1 MRSLIN
7 QDIAEDLLAKFLKD
21 YNISPSSVNTIC
33 AFLTPLQLKKGE
45 KFSDIGK
52 VCNRIGILMH
62 GLLYAAYDD
71 EKLENEKVSRFF
83 YSPNQVIV
91 TSFESFKTQQRAN
104 EHITAVEP
112 SYLFCISREG
122 LDELYRLVPEMNF
135 IGQMIAEQSYIQALQ
150 RVHTLQALNVEQRLD
165 DFFQK
170 HPGLFNRIQR
180 QHLTSYAGVNR
191 NALATYL
198 KSKPTKFLQ

>member
-1 MRSLIN
+1 
-7 QDIAEDLLAKFLKD
+7 
-21 YNISPSSVNTIC
+21 
-33 AFLTPLQLKKGE
+33 
-45 KFSDIGK
+45 
-52 VCNRIGILMH
+52 MH

-83 YSPNQVIV
+83 YSPNQLII

-104 EHITAVEP
+104 EHITAIEP

-135 IGQMIAEQSYIQALQ
+135 IGRMIAEQSYIQALQ

-165 DFFQK
+165 DFFQR